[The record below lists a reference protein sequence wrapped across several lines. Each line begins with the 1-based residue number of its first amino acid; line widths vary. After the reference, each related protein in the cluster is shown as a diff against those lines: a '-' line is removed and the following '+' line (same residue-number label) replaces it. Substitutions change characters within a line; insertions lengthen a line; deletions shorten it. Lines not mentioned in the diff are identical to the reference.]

1 MEPLDYPFDAGL
13 ILQKKR
19 RLRRQLLEQP
29 GLLDKKVAVLSG
41 STVGEVLPVLELFLL
56 NEGIRPAFW
65 EGGYGLWYENLLFD
79 DGALAAFAPDILY
92 LHTTVRNVQNFPGPA
107 DSPAE
112 AEEKFAAERSR
123 WQTAWQ
129 AAAALGCAVVVN
141 NFELPDTRVLGN
153 LSGVDARG
161 AVRFVRRLNEVLAE
175 FAVRTPNFYVN
186 DLNWLS
192 ASIGLDRWHS
202 PQMWYAYK
210 YALDTECIPALCH
223 SLACIIKSLLGKN
236 KKALALDLDN
246 TLWGGVIGDDGPEG
260 IRLGEEDPAGR
271 VYTDLQRYL
280 KDLAGAG
287 VLLNVCSKNE
297 EALAKE
303 GFARADSV
311 LKEDDFVCF
320 KANWEPKHQN
330 LAAMAAEINLLPESF
345 VFLDDNPA
353 ERALVRREL
362 PGVAVPELDVPE
374 AYLRALDRAGY
385 FEATA
390 LSADDRKRG
399 EMYRENARRAAAQS
413 AFGSYADYLK
423 SLAMRAEIGPFDE
436 AHLERITQL
445 INKTNQF
452 NLTTRRY
459 TPAEVAHIAADPG
472 YVTLY
477 GRLTDKFGDNGIV
490 TALIGKKD
498 GAQLD
503 IELWIMSCRVFKRD
517 LEKAMFDRLTDVCRA
532 AGITALTGTYLPTAK
547 NLFVK
552 DFYDTMGFV
561 KTAENDG
568 VKQYRY
574 EVPAAPAPLCGVI
587 AVQAL

>member
-29 GLLDKKVAVLSG
+29 GLIQKKVAVLSG
-41 STVGEVLPVLELFLL
+41 STVGEVVPVLELFLL
-56 NEGIRPAFW
+56 NEGIQPVFH
-65 EGGYGLWYENLLFD
+65 EGGYGLWYEELAF
-79 DGALAAFAPDILY
+79 GEALAAFAPEILY
-92 LHTTVRNVQNFPGPA
+92 VHTTVRNLQNLPCPA
-107 DSPAE
+107 DSPAA
-112 AEEKFAAERSR
+112 AEEKFRAELAR
-123 WQTAWQ
+123 WQSAWQ
-129 AAAALGCAVVVN
+129 AAAALGCTVIFN

-153 LSGVDARG
+153 LAGTDVRG
-161 AVRFVRRLNEVLAE
+161 TVRFVRRMNEALAQ
-175 FAVRTPNFYVN
+175 FAEKTPHFYVN
-186 DLNWLS
+186 DINWLA
-192 ASIGLDRWHS
+192 ASVGLDRWHS

-271 VYTDLQRYL
+271 AHTDLQKYL
-280 KDLAGAG
+280 RDLAGEG

-303 GFARADSV
+303 GFSRADSV
-311 LKEDDFVCF
+311 LKAEDFICF

-330 LAAMAAEINLLPESF
+330 IAAMAAELNLLPESF

-362 PGVAVPELDVPE
+362 PGVAVPELAGPE
-374 AYLRALDRAGY
+374 TFVRTLDRAGY

-399 EMYRENARRAAAQS
+399 EMYKENARRAAAQS
-413 AFGSYADYLK
+413 AFGSYEDYLK
-423 SLAMRAEIGPFDE
+423 SLEMQAEIGPFTP

-459 TPAEVAHIAADPG
+459 TQAEVAAIAADPA
-472 YVTLY
+472 YLTLY
-477 GRLTDKFGDNGIV
+477 GRLADKFGDNGIV

-498 GAQLD
+498 GTELE

-517 LEKAMFDRLTDVCRA
+517 FEKAMFDQLA
-532 AGITALTGTYLPTAK
+532 AACAKMGVTAIRGTYRPTAK

-561 KTAENDG
+561 KIAEQDG

-574 EVPAAPAPLCGVI
+574 QVPAQPQPLCGVI
-587 AVQAL
+587 AVKTV